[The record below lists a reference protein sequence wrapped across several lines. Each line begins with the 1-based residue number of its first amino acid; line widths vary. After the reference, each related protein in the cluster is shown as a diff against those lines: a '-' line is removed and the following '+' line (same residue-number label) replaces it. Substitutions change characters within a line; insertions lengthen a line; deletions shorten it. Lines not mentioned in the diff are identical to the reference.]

1 MGLPHYGLPLL
12 RFWPDGSDCGFF
24 SKVGAILRSIEE
36 TWDERF
42 ASNWH
47 ILRVQII
54 A

>member
-1 MGLPHYGLPLL
+1 MGLPHYCLPLL
-12 RFWPDGSDCGFF
+12 RLRPDGSDYDFF
-24 SKVGAILRSIEE
+24 SKVAAILRSIEE

-42 ASNWH
+42 ASNTH